1 MRPALRGVAEIIRAQ
16 LLGKEDR
23 RAAALP
29 PCGQLL
35 RCERRSLAAAAGEN
49 EVHRK
54 ALTVERDA
62 LRAVAR
68 GGVREPFTQRPA
80 GKRGADEH
88 ARLGYGKA
96 LWHIEP
102 PSALREHRAE
112 PREKGKTIL
121 PRASLKI
128 REHAAE
134 AARMALA
141 EDGAAEH
148 GQLRQRTVAAVGET
162 EQAALSSD
170 AAQAIYDKIPAVA
183 DGVSDVDERHT
194 VAAAACGLR
203 RRDREKDRHR
213 RYPLAENGKNW

>member
-1 MRPALRGVAEIIRAQ
+1 MR
-16 LLGKEDR
+16 
-23 RAAALP
+23 
-29 PCGQLL
+29 C
-35 RCERRSLAAAAGEN
+35 
-49 EVHRK
+49 
-54 ALTVERDA
+54 
-62 LRAVAR
+62 RAVAR
-68 GGVREPFTQRPA
+68 GGVAQPLAQCPA
-80 GKRGADEH
+80 GERGADEH
-88 ARLGYGKA
+88 TRLGYGKA

-121 PRASLKI
+121 PRASLKV

-134 AARMALA
+134 AVRMALA

-148 GQLRQRTVAAVGET
+148 EQLRQRTIAAVGET
-162 EQAALSSD
+162 EQAALRSARQL
-170 AAQAIYDKIPAVA
+170 AAQQPPAVA
-183 DGVSDVDERHT
+183 DSVGDVDERHT

>member
-1 MRPALRGVAEIIRAQ
+1 MSGV
-16 LLGKEDR
+16 
-23 RAAALP
+23 P
-29 PCGQLL
+29 
-35 RCERRSLAAAAGEN
+35 LAAAAGG
-49 EVHRK
+49 RTKSIAK

-68 GGVREPFTQRPA
+68 GGVAQPLAQCPA
-80 GKRGADEH
+80 GERGADEH

-121 PRASLKI
+121 PRASLKV

-134 AARMALA
+134 AVRMALA

-148 GQLRQRTVAAVGET
+148 GQLRQRTIAAVGET
-162 EQAALSSD
+162 EQAALRSARQL
-170 AAQAIYDKIPAVA
+170 AAQQPPAVA
-183 DGVSDVDERHT
+183 DGVGEVDERHT
-194 VAAAACGLR
+194 VAAAASASAGVTAR
-203 RRDREKDRHR
+203 KTDTGDT
-213 RYPLAENGKNW
+213 PLQKTGKIGRLPI

>member
-16 LLGKEDR
+16 LLGKKDR
-23 RAAALP
+23 RAAALAQ
-29 PCGQLL
+29 GSKLL
-35 RCERRSLAAAAGEN
+35 GRERRPLAAAAGEN

-54 ALTVERDA
+54 ALTVECDA

-80 GKRGADEH
+80 GERGADEH

-121 PRASLKI
+121 PRASLKSASTPPK
-128 REHAAE
+128 RCAWHSP
-134 AARMALA
+134 RMARQSMGSSGRGPLQRSERPSRPPCA
-141 EDGAAEH
+141 PRGSS
-148 GQLRQRTVAAVGET
+148 LR
-162 EQAALSSD
+162 SSRPPSPT
-170 AAQAIYDKIPAVA
+170 A
-183 DGVSDVDERHT
+183 
-194 VAAAACGLR
+194 
-203 RRDREKDRHR
+203 
-213 RYPLAENGKNW
+213 